1 MQVCWR
7 LLSQQCR
14 LVQSLC
20 QPARASRAS
29 MSPNQISL
37 ITYFFI
43 QFNVRPLI
51 YIFFY
56 SISKIFYSYN
66 SRTHLCKMGLL
77 PVSVLKAH
85 YNVTYIMQG
94 TIYMVPHAWEISGME
109 LHFRAQYLGPVS
121 HSIRLYTLV
130 GKTSISTS
138 IVVGTGTYAWY

>member
-1 MQVCWR
+1 
-7 LLSQQCR
+7 
-14 LVQSLC
+14 
-20 QPARASRAS
+20 
-29 MSPNQISL
+29 
-37 ITYFFI
+37 
-43 QFNVRPLI
+43 VRPLI

-138 IVVGTGTYAWY
+138 IVVGTGTYAWYWNLERCNCHLSNPYTLRFCPCIGRLWLRPRSVN